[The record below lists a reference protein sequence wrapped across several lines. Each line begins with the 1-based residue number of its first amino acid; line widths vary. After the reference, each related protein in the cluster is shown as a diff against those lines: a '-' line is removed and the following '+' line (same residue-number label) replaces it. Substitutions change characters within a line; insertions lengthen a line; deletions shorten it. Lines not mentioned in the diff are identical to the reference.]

1 MCALVTGVQTWSL
14 PISFLFDGHPYER
27 PIGGSIADLDRAE
40 LADVRAF
47 HEAYY
52 RPDNAVFVISGNFDP
67 ARLDRWV
74 DRYLGSIARPSRA
87 IPRDA
92 AAGKPVGARTVDA
105 YAPNVPLP
113 ALVAAWRAP
122 FARDADAAGIDLI
135 EAILTRGASSRMRRA
150 LVDDPG
156 VASVI
161 ARNNLPVPAA
171 HGFSL
176 VMTLAK
182 GRVIPEPA
190 ATHNATSP

>member
-52 RPDNAVFVISGNFDP
+52 RPDNAVFVLSGNFDP
-67 ARLDRWV
+67 ARPDRWF

-92 AAGKPVGARTVDA
+92 AAGKPVRARTVDA
-105 YAPNVPLP
+105 YAPNVPSEEHTSELQSLSP
-113 ALVAAWRAP
+113 IP
-122 FARDADAAGIDLI
+122 Y
-135 EAILTRGASSRMRRA
+135 
-150 LVDDPG
+150 
-156 VASVI
+156 SVFCFY
-161 ARNNLPVPAA
+161 NKLC
-171 HGFSL
+171 
-176 VMTLAK
+176 
-182 GRVIPEPA
+182 
-190 ATHNATSP
+190 